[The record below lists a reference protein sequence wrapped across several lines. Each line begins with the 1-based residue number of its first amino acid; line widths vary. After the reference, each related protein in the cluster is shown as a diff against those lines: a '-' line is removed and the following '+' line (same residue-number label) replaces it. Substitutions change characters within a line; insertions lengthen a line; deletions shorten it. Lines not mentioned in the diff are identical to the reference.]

1 MRCGCRSASQAR
13 RVRDVRSFRSLCGP
27 QGTRKETLRVGG
39 TERRPPVSGHGGR
52 GTPGPIPNPEAK
64 PPSADGTAVST
75 VGEQGAADRWTAL
88 SLFTGLARG
97 GAAGDPRG
105 APSFRIWG
113 LSAPFR
119 VSGPARALRVPSPVP
134 RPEFSGRC
142 GLFFRL
148 GLPVCFVGF
157 GRGLSYHRET
167 FSYGIERTPY
177 EILWHRRF
185 SR

>member
-97 GAAGDPRG
+97 GAAGRPA
-105 APSFRIWG
+105 APPFSFRG
-113 LSAPFR
+113 LRAPFPFPKP
-119 VSGPARALRVPSPVP
+119 VRAL
-134 RPEFSGRC
+134 FSFRGPLVFLGPFA
-142 GLFFRL
+142 GLFAFWARGGRPPAPPGMLRAPPSCLRGFRF
-148 GLPVCFVGF
+148 P
-157 GRGLSYHRET
+157 
-167 FSYGIERTPY
+167 
-177 EILWHRRF
+177 
-185 SR
+185 